1 MTVARVV
8 PWYYAATV
16 LFLILDYAFGI
27 NVRIAFLDS
36 MPAARL
42 AYYGVC
48 FACLGL
54 ILARPAWATLVGTF
68 ESLVTLI
75 ALILAMGIRVLVP
88 NDAIFAE
95 NAGIVTIQEVVNFL
109 ISGSM
114 AYLSWVKGLRELIK
128 R

>member
-75 ALILAMGIRVLVP
+75 ALILTMGIRVLLR

-95 NAGIVTIQEVVNFL
+95 NADILTVQQVINFL

-114 AYLSWVKGLRELIK
+114 AYLSWVKGLRDLA
-128 R
+128 RR